1 MKKIVVKKEE
11 QDKTVQITFRF
22 KSLEQFFDEDDPNPL
37 PDKEL
42 TEEAEDAISGHL
54 DITGW
59 QASSRCLIQLPGKIL
74 QTVSFYRSPKLP
86 AIISGSGRTT

>member
-54 DITGW
+54 DEYRVGKPARLVIE
-59 QASSRCLIQLPGKIL
+59 LPGKDL
-74 QTVSFYRSPKLP
+74 ADGV
-86 AIISGSGRTT
+86 